1 MKTTLLVR
9 AVSPAEIRPEGH
21 PRNGF
26 PTPMMKHRLR
36 AATGESGARRSGWC
50 WLGLTVAAGLLLLG
64 ARAPAAGA
72 DQTVYFLVGEPIPRI
87 PVPRQRPPESFL
99 LPLSDPAV
107 IAHARCQIANDPI
120 NPNPDRE
127 CRGNIV
133 IARVAKASD
142 WSNRDLYRPGF
153 PAWSW
158 RVVEFVAFGEVV
170 AMDDWTVTPSQLE
183 RRFEVV
189 PEGAE
194 DVFRIFGPVVL
205 RELGPGALY
214 LSAARQGEQLQFSWS
229 GVWPEAEYAI
239 EEAPRPDGPDW
250 RPVVTGLRPG
260 RTNLW
265 SMPLP
270 EGPARFYRLRAQ
282 LPGP

>member
-1 MKTTLLVR
+1 MKTTLFAR
-9 AVSPAEIRPEGH
+9 AVPPAEIKPEK
-21 PRNGF
+21 NSWEGF

-36 AATGESGARRSGWC
+36 APAGESGARRSDRR
-50 WLGLTVAAGLLLLG
+50 WLGLAAAAGLLLFG
-64 ARAPAAGA
+64 ARAPAAEA

-87 PVPRQRPPESFL
+87 PVPGQPTPESFL
-99 LPLSDPAV
+99 LPLSDPAA
-107 IAHARCQIANDPI
+107 IAHARCLIANAPSY
-120 NPNPDRE
+120 PYYPPRE
-127 CRGNIV
+127 CAAGTV
-133 IARVAKASD
+133 IIRVVKTSD
-142 WSNRDLYRPGF
+142 WSNRDFYRPGF

-158 RVVEFVAFGEVV
+158 RVVEFKGFADIVEWELFSRPSVIEREFIEAPNEVERTFAFF
-170 AMDDWTVTPSQLE
+170 A
-183 RRFEVV
+183 F
-189 PEGAE
+189 A
-194 DVFRIFGPVVL
+194 L

-239 EEAPRPDGPDW
+239 EAAARPDGPDW
-250 RPVVTGLRPG
+250 TPVVTGLRPG